1 MFSYNCGVWTD
12 KKKKKECVLPKWIL
26 GFADFVF
33 FMKNDKAT

>member
-1 MFSYNCGVWTD
+1 MFRYKCGVWTE
-12 KKKKKECVLPKWIL
+12 KKIECVLPKWIL